1 LPSAGWRRICIINMR
16 LMLFGTSGCHLC
28 EQAEVIVN
36 ACVPGGVDYV
46 DIAEQE
52 QWQELYAVRIPVLYD
67 PESGRELGWP
77 FGLPEVED
85 FIGRVVRM

>member
-1 LPSAGWRRICIINMR
+1 MR

-36 ACVPGGVDYV
+36 ARVPDGVEYV

-52 QWQELYAVRIPVLYD
+52 QWQEQYAIRIPVLYD
-67 PESGRELGWP
+67 SETKQELGWP
-77 FGLPEVED
+77 FDQADVDG
-85 FIGRVVRM
+85 FIGRIARVV

>member
-1 LPSAGWRRICIINMR
+1 MR

-36 ACVPGGVDYV
+36 ACVPSGIETV

-52 QWQELYAVRIPVLYD
+52 QWQERYAVRIPVLYD
-67 PESGRELGWP
+67 SESGRELGWP
-77 FGLPEVED
+77 FDQAEVKDFVGLV
-85 FIGRVVRM
+85 

>member
-1 LPSAGWRRICIINMR
+1 MR

-36 ACVPGGVDYV
+36 ACVPDGVEIV

-52 QWQELYAVRIPVLYD
+52 HWQELYAERIPVLYD
-67 PESGRELGWP
+67 SESEQELGWP
-77 FGLPEVED
+77 FDLAAVEG
-85 FIGRVVRM
+85 FVGRVARM